1 MSSDDPFEGKCFIC
15 NLIGGGGG
23 CSTFQEWAKWI
34 DNRSIEWTGWLSK
47 SSWLEEIKMMS
58 RLGGPWRPELRSA
71 CSNGLCTSR
80 ESFPPHFGYIFIL
93 LALTHFI
100 GSIRYFDDSINKYRP
115 ESEKWPNELRSKVVI
130 DDTEKLILRSTLIY
144 SPLVYQFMDRDSM
157 NLSCTVTIKPP
168 NSPPLRY
175 LSDQPRFSW
184 K

>member
-1 MSSDDPFEGKCFIC
+1 MAGVQLFKSGPSE
-15 NLIGGGGG
+15 
-23 CSTFQEWAKWI
+23 
-34 DNRSIEWTGWLSK
+34 SIIVPLNERVEQRLRLSK

-80 ESFPPHFGYIFIL
+80 ESFPPHFGYIFIW

-100 GSIRYFDDSINKYRP
+100 GSVVFVILTIVLTINKYRP
-115 ESEKWPNELRSKVVI
+115 ESEKPNELRSKVVI